1 MLKGDDTWENVQPR
15 VWHTGAQEML
25 DMLPKLCLPWS
36 SEGATL
42 VMMQRGPPGTLGYE
56 LSQQLHYTWYQ
67 SRMTDPALKT
77 VMGLGTSQYQHLWV
91 VLTGKMAVVYLS
103 HLPHRAI
110 VQMHCDHSC
119 RLQTSQDPASPK
131 GCGVFYFLACQ
142 LRKFNLKG
150 QRKPR
155 DGEASALCFE
165 DEGPVWRQAIGVWPG
180 NGSFNYLNRCG
191 SENGS
196 TWSCWNQSLTS
207 AKTRKGKPK
216 TTSHIWFLSKAALQT
231 LQHPTMVASGFPG
244 TLWVMSMQPKHRQQS
259 AHSNGQPW
267 KSGKSHLEWEDFQ
280 EGAAANL
287 PESPYPQ

>member
-1 MLKGDDTWENVQPR
+1 
-15 VWHTGAQEML
+15 ML

-155 DGEASALCFE
+155 DAEASALCFE
-165 DEGPVWRQAIGVWPG
+165 DEGPV
-180 NGSFNYLNRCG
+180 
-191 SENGS
+191 
-196 TWSCWNQSLTS
+196 
-207 AKTRKGKPK
+207 
-216 TTSHIWFLSKAALQT
+216 
-231 LQHPTMVASGFPG
+231 
-244 TLWVMSMQPKHRQQS
+244 
-259 AHSNGQPW
+259 
-267 KSGKSHLEWEDFQ
+267 
-280 EGAAANL
+280 
-287 PESPYPQ
+287 